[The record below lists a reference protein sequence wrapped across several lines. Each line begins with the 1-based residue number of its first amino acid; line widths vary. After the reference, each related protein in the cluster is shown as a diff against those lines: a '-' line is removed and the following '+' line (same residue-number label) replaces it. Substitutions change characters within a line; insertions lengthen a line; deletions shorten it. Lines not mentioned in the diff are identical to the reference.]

1 MKGFIFGLVI
11 IMSMFAA
18 SLFSMGIEWDAILL
32 TVPFTLVGGLLM
44 FFLLKFAHGIKANI
58 PEDEDRPIETRL
70 VKANDEQ
77 VVIYQGTVVKE
88 PDTNFFQ
95 HSWNIHTGLIF
106 TDPATL
112 PNDPQDSTDG
122 FTDQQ
127 NYRLIHESDRNGPVG
142 Y

>member
-1 MKGFIFGLVI
+1 MKRFIFGLVI

-18 SLFSMGIEWDAILL
+18 SLFSMGIEVDAILL
-32 TVPFTLVGGLLM
+32 TIPFTLVGGLLM
-44 FFLLKFAHGIKANI
+44 FFLLKFAQGIKANI
-58 PEDEDRPIETRL
+58 PEDETPNKYIQKVDDECIPILQGVIVRSPGSFSI
-70 VKANDEQ
+70 K
-77 VVIYQGTVVKE
+77 VVG
-88 PDTNFFQ
+88 
-95 HSWNIHTGLIF
+95 NIHTGF
-106 TDPATL
+106 TFLDPADE